1 MASVVVAKHELQR
14 SETWGSRV
22 ESFEE
27 MMDHLLLKH
36 WACGTELEREL
47 RS

>member
-1 MASVVVAKHELQR
+1 MVAEHELQR
-14 SETWGSRV
+14 SETRDSRV

-27 MMDHLLLKH
+27 MIDHLLLKH